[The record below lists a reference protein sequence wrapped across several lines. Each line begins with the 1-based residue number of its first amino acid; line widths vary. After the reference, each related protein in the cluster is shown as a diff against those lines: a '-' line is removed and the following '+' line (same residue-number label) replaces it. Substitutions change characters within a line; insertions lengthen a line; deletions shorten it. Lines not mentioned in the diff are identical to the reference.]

1 MLTGATRVGLTADV
15 GAPVSGVDLVVTV
28 GRTPRRRAPRRR
40 RRRAR
45 HPRPDAGLRHG
56 AGQPRRRTAR
66 AVGGRLRGLPRPAPA
81 VAGPRGRPLPDR
93 GGRGRGRRQ
102 PREEQ
107 RRRHRRRR
115 PHRQRAGGHRRRGGR
130 ARRQPG
136 RHGRRA
142 LRAVGG
148 PAALRGHPL
157 GRRRG
162 VGRHRGAGHPGRPE
176 RDRSSRPTTGWRRAR
191 RRSPAAWTSSRSWRC
206 SSSSS
211 PSSWACWSSPTP
223 SRSSSPSGCATSRC
237 CAASA
242 SPAASCVAR
251 SASRPSR
258 SGWRP
263 PPSASPSGALRR
275 GRARRARPPLVHRH
289 GPAALDP
296 VWTGAAFAVGTLVT
310 LAAAWLPTRSATKVA
325 PLAALRP
332 DTGVDVRSAAGRW
345 RLALAALG
353 VSAGAALLVLAVAAS
368 SVPAMLAGG
377 IASFVGVLLLGP
389 VLVPRLIRLVGGLP
403 GAGPVRRLA
412 TGNAVRN
419 PRRTATTAASLLVG
433 VTLTTAILTGLASSR
448 TAIDKD
454 MDRSY
459 PLDATITAV
468 EAPLDAALVD
478 RVADT
483 PGVAEAVG
491 LDGTTATI
499 GRVEVALLGAGRAPD
514 VVRGG
519 ADLAPEDGVL
529 LLPYEVVEDLP
540 AQTAERVWE
549 DGEVTVTVGG
559 REHTLDVETGSGWGR
574 SGLVSAATLAS
585 LDPDPQPMAV
595 WARASDGAD
604 AEDLS
609 RRPRGTGRGRRRRPR
624 RRPRQPELGLP
635 PGRHPDRVGRRPA
648 RRRHRDRARRH
659 RQHPRA
665 LRARAR
671 PGERPAPRDGAH
683 PPPARAGDG
692 GGGPAAVVGRDGA
705 GHRHRAGLR
714 LGRGAG
720 DGRPPS
726 STTPRSPSRCG
737 RSGPSPRS
745 PPSPAW
751 PRASYRPVVPPGSPP
766 RPGWRSTE
774 RPSPDPD
781 VVRTRTHGCG
791 FVRRSRP
798 GTTDGA
804 VSRACG

>member
-1 MLTGATRVGLTADV
+1 MAARQAEISRGVDVIAIMALLFVVIALFVGVLVITNTFSILFAQRMRDFALLRCVGVTRRQLRRAIRLEALALGVVAAALGVAV
-15 GAPVSGVDLVVTV
+15 GALAG
-28 GRTPRRRAPRRR
+28 
-40 RRRAR
+40 
-45 HPRPDAGLRHG
+45 AGLV
-56 AGQPRRRTAR
+56 ALVRRWFT
-66 AVGGRLRGLPRPAPA
+66 
-81 VAGPRGRPLPDR
+81 DM
-93 GGRGRGRRQ
+93 
-102 PREEQ
+102 
-107 RRRHRRRR
+107 
-115 PHRQRAGGHRRRGGR
+115 
-130 ARRQPG
+130 
-136 RHGRRA
+136 
-142 LRAVGG
+142 
-148 PAALRGHPL
+148 
-157 GRRRG
+157 
-162 VGRHRGAGHPGRPE
+162 
-176 RDRSSRPTTGWRRAR
+176 
-191 RRSPAAWTSSRSWRC
+191 
-206 SSSSS
+206 
-211 PSSWACWSSPTP
+211 
-223 SRSSSPSGCATSRC
+223 
-237 CAASA
+237 
-242 SPAASCVAR
+242 
-251 SASRPSR
+251 
-258 SGWRP
+258 
-263 PPSASPSGALRR
+263 
-275 GRARRARPPLVHRH
+275 

-310 LAAAWLPTRSATKVA
+310 LAAAWLPTRSATRVA

-353 VSAGAALLVLAVAAS
+353 VSAGVALLVLAVAAS

-459 PLDATITAV
+459 PLDATITAA

-499 GRVEVALLGAGRAPD
+499 GRVEVALLGAGRAPG

-540 AQTAERVWE
+540 ARTAERVWD
-549 DGEVTVTVGG
+549 DGEVTLTVDG
-559 REHTLDVETGSGWGR
+559 REHTLDVETASGWGR

-609 RRPRGTGRGRRRRPR
+609 GDLAALAGAAGADLDGGHGNRSWVYLQVDILTGSVVGLLAVAIVIALVGIANTLGLSVLERGRENALLRAMGLTRR
-624 RRPRQPELGLP
+624 QLGRAMAVEGLLLSSVATLL
-635 PGRHPDRVGRRPA
+635 GTAIGLVFAWVGVQVMVTAVVEDAAFTVPVWQVGAVAAVAALAGLAACVLPA
-648 RRRHRDRARRH
+648 RRA
-659 RQHPRA
+659 
-665 LRARAR
+665 
-671 PGERPAPRDGAH
+671 
-683 PPPARAGDG
+683 AGVT
-692 GGGPAAVVGRDGA
+692 PAA
-705 GHRHRAGLR
+705 GLA
-714 LGRGAG
+714 L
-720 DGRPPS
+720 D
-726 STTPRSPSRCG
+726 
-737 RSGPSPRS
+737 
-745 PPSPAW
+745 
-751 PRASYRPVVPPGSPP
+751 
-766 RPGWRSTE
+766 
-774 RPSPDPD
+774 
-781 VVRTRTHGCG
+781 
-791 FVRRSRP
+791 
-798 GTTDGA
+798 
-804 VSRACG
+804 